1 MGVMAITGVY
11 STWVIGGAAVLAII
25 FSFVGKIAAL
35 IHNIPGPVMG
45 GVSIL
50 LFGFIAASGLRMMVE
65 RKVDYTKPKN
75 LILTSVTL
83 ISGLSGASVVLGPVQ
98 LKGMGLATVIAILTS
113 LAFLIFE
120 RLGWIEKE

>member
-1 MGVMAITGVY
+1 M
-11 STWVIGGAAVLAII
+11 LAII